1 MYGRVG
7 RRLDLSSLSVPV
19 RPLNCTAKQI
29 PKEIG
34 CEREIWIIPDF
45 WGFQAPLK
53 AFCTKNTFRE
63 VYINRVPRWSNPLG
77 VKWDPEEPDSFIFEG
92 KLTVWLKKAR
102 RINGAHTVC
111 CFETNSTSNHSVRGD
126 EYICILTEVK
136 WHMGSQTTPF
146 HMAYTLVLPEG
157 QVLTVRFVD
166 SAPVVLCHWTTD
178 GNYPQIHS
186 TTSKFQDRS
195 KVSFRSP
202 EKRRS
207 YEDKIPCV
215 PPGGKCGTQQDW
227 QGSTSVR
234 SSRVFTLISLPFWSD
249 SVKGREGKGWNETP
263 PPLSFVPS
271 QYFDI
276 IASPFLHAG

>member
-1 MYGRVG
+1 
-7 RRLDLSSLSVPV
+7 
-19 RPLNCTAKQI
+19 
-29 PKEIG
+29 
-34 CEREIWIIPDF
+34 
-45 WGFQAPLK
+45 
-53 AFCTKNTFRE
+53 
-63 VYINRVPRWSNPLG
+63 
-77 VKWDPEEPDSFIFEG
+77 
-92 KLTVWLKKAR
+92 
-102 RINGAHTVC
+102 
-111 CFETNSTSNHSVRGD
+111 
-126 EYICILTEVK
+126 
-136 WHMGSQTTPF
+136 
-146 HMAYTLVLPEG
+146 MAYTLVLPEG

-186 TTSKFQDRS
+186 TTSKYQDRS

-249 SVKGREGKGWNETP
+249 SVKGREGMKRNAAAALVRSITIFRYHRVTISSCWVDHNFDSIHMFCFPCCTKGLMGEK
-263 PPLSFVPS
+263 
-271 QYFDI
+271 
-276 IASPFLHAG
+276 IALGMPTKMGIKEAIT